1 MDSIDS
7 MDSMDV
13 TNSMESNNPMV
24 SIDARD
30 SMDSME
36 APPFHNMRPE
46 HFLSWQAL
54 IKFKSS
60 LNVACPPW
68 RNNLKQKLKHNHQ
81 TSSLMK
87 DGRVIRRKFSG
98 ILSMG

>member
-30 SMDSME
+30 SMNSMGT
-36 APPFHNMRPE
+36 PPFHNMRPE
-46 HFLSWQAL
+46 HFLPWQAV

-68 RNNLKQKLKHNHQ
+68 LKQKLKHNHQ